1 MHRNIS
7 LLLLASCFLSNA
19 VAQEQTL
26 ELTLAQTIE
35 QARRQSPDAQNARH
49 SLRSAYWN
57 YKYYCANYLPTLT
70 LTSNPYLDR
79 AINKVTQSDG
89 NVKFVEQNLLS
100 TDLTLSLTQNVPW
113 TGGTFFIETAAQRLD
128 LFSSDTYSW
137 QTSPVNVGYRQSL
150 FGYNSL
156 KWDRRIEPIRYREA
170 KKTYV
175 ETLELVAARATEK
188 FFNLAKAQSDYDIAS
203 TNYANA
209 DTLYIYAQGRYNIG
223 TISENEML
231 QLELNK
237 LTEET
242 NRMNARIEVENCMQ
256 ELRSYLGIQE
266 DLNLQVKIS
275 GEVPD
280 LHIDLNTA
288 LLLANE
294 NSPDIQNMLRRKM
307 ESDSNVAR
315 AKANAGLKADI
326 YLRFGLTQTAGKLK
340 DAYRDPLDQQY
351 VSLGISLPILD
362 WGRGKGQV
370 RVARSN
376 RDLVHTQVEQDKTD
390 FDLNVRKLVQQ
401 FNLQAQRVG
410 IAARTDNTAQRRAE
424 VARKLYI
431 LGKSSILDMNASIT
445 EKDAARRNYITALHN
460 YWSLYYTLR
469 SVTLYDFEKRM
480 LLIEDLESVIHGKDA
495 FLETPS
501 FPILMDEKP
510 GQTDESSIHEIGI
523 IPYDCMNHTV

>member
-1 MHRNIS
+1 M
-7 LLLLASCFLSNA
+7 LPDAF
-19 VAQEQTL
+19 AQEQTL
-26 ELTLAQTIE
+26 ELTLGETIE

-113 TGGTFFIETAAQRLD
+113 TGGTFFVETAAQRLD

-137 QTSPVNVGYRQSL
+137 QTSPINVGYRQSL

-188 FFNLAKAQSDYDIAS
+188 FFSLAKAQSNYETANA
-203 TNYANA
+203 NYANA

-242 NRMNARIEVENCMQ
+242 NCMNARIEVENCMQ

-266 DLNLQVKIS
+266 DLLLQVKIDS
-275 GEVPD
+275 EVPD
-280 LHIDLNTA
+280 LHIDLGTA
-288 LLLANE
+288 LMLANE
-294 NSPDIQNMLRRKM
+294 NSPEIQNMLRRKM
-307 ESDSNVAR
+307 ESESAVAR

-326 YLRFGLTQTAGKLK
+326 YLRFGLTQTADKLK
-340 DAYRDPLDQQY
+340 DAYRDPLEQQY
-351 VSLGISLPILD
+351 VSLGITLPILD
-362 WGRGKGQV
+362 WGRGRGQV

-390 FDLNVRKLVQQ
+390 FDLNVRKLVKQ
-401 FNLQAQRVG
+401 FNLQAQRVS

-424 VARKLYI
+424 VARKLYL
-431 LGKSSILDMNASIT
+431 LGKSSILDLNASVT
-445 EKDAARRNYITALHN
+445 EKDAARRNYISALHN
-460 YWSLYYTLR
+460 FWSLYYTLR
-469 SVTLYDFEKRM
+469 SITLYDFEKRIT
-480 LLIEDLESVIHGKDA
+480 LTEDLENVINNKDMLHEA
-495 FLETPS
+495 PQLRTSTQERTY
-501 FPILMDEKP
+501 LKE
-510 GQTDESSIHEIGI
+510 ESS
-523 IPYDCMNHTV
+523 

>member
-7 LLLLASCFLSNA
+7 LLLLTSCFLLNA
-19 VAQEQTL
+19 LAQEQTL
-26 ELTLAQTIE
+26 ELTLGETIE

-113 TGGTFFIETAAQRLD
+113 TGGTFFVETAAQRLD

-137 QTSPVNVGYRQSL
+137 QTSPINVGYRQSL

-188 FFNLAKAQSDYDIAS
+188 FFSLAKAQSNYETANA
-203 TNYANA
+203 NYANA

-242 NRMNARIEVENCMQ
+242 NCMNARIEVENCMQ

-266 DLNLQVKIS
+266 DLLLQVKIDS
-275 GEVPD
+275 EVPD
-280 LHIDLNTA
+280 LHIDLGTA
-288 LLLANE
+288 LMLANE
-294 NSPDIQNMLRRKM
+294 NSPEIQNMLRRKM
-307 ESDSNVAR
+307 ESESAVAR

-326 YLRFGLTQTAGKLK
+326 YLRFGLTQTADKLK
-340 DAYRDPLDQQY
+340 DAYRDPLEQQY
-351 VSLGISLPILD
+351 VSLGITLPILD
-362 WGRGKGQV
+362 WGRGRGQV

-390 FDLNVRKLVQQ
+390 FDLNVRKLVKQ
-401 FNLQAQRVG
+401 FNLQAQRVS

-424 VARKLYI
+424 VARKLYL
-431 LGKSSILDMNASIT
+431 LGKSSILDLNASVT
-445 EKDAARRNYITALHN
+445 EKDAARRNYISALHN
-460 YWSLYYTLR
+460 FWSLYYTLR
-469 SVTLYDFEKRM
+469 SITLYDFEKRIT
-480 LLIEDLESVIHGKDA
+480 LTEDLENVINNKDMLHEA
-495 FLETPS
+495 PQLRTSTQERTY
-501 FPILMDEKP
+501 LKE
-510 GQTDESSIHEIGI
+510 ESS
-523 IPYDCMNHTV
+523 

>member
-1 MHRNIS
+1 MHRNIF
-7 LLLLASCFLSNA
+7 LLLITFSLMSSA
-19 VAQEQTL
+19 VAQEHTL
-26 ELTLAQTIE
+26 ELTLEETIE
-35 QARRQSPDAQNARH
+35 QARQQSPDAQNARH
-49 SLRSAYWN
+49 SFRSAYWN
-57 YKYYCANYLPTLT
+57 YKYYCANYLPTLK

-89 NVKFVEQNLLS
+89 NVKFIEQNLLS

-113 TGGTFFIETAAQRLD
+113 TGGTVFIETAAQRLD

-137 QTSPVNVGYRQSL
+137 QTSPVNIGYSQSL

-175 ETLELVAARATEK
+175 ETLELVAANATEK
-188 FFNLAKAQSDYDIAS
+188 FFNLAKAQSNFEIANA
-203 TNYANA
+203 NYANA

-242 NRMNARIEVENCMQ
+242 NCMNARIEVENCMQ

-266 DLNLQVKIS
+266 DLHIKVRVDNR
-275 GEVPD
+275 VPD
-280 LHIDLNTA
+280 LYIDLDAA
-288 LLLANE
+288 LMLANE
-294 NSPDIQNMLRRKM
+294 NSPEIQNMLRRKV
-307 ESDSNVAR
+307 ESESAVSR

-340 DAYRDPLDQQY
+340 DAYREPLDQQY
-351 VSLGISLPILD
+351 VSLGITLPILD
-362 WGRGKGQV
+362 WGRGRGQV

-376 RDLVHTQVEQDKTD
+376 RDLVYTQVEQDKTD
-390 FDLNVRKLVQQ
+390 FDLNVRKLVKQ
-401 FNLQAQRVG
+401 FNLQAQRVN

-424 VARKLYI
+424 VARKLYL
-431 LGKSSILDMNASIT
+431 LGKSSVLDLNASIT
-445 EKDAARRNYITALHN
+445 EKDTARRNYVTALYN

-469 SVTLYDFEKRM
+469 SLTLYDFENNKP
-480 LLIEDLESVIHGKDA
+480 LSEDLDKIVEASYHSD
-495 FLETPS
+495 
-501 FPILMDEKP
+501 
-510 GQTDESSIHEIGI
+510 GI
-523 IPYDCMNHTV
+523 